1 MRHPGIVRL
10 REVVVDVS
18 RFAFPLSYVVK
29 KDSMELPNE
38 FYLVFDFVDN
48 DLAGLIRGIN
58 KGLLPPCV
66 FGKVFP
72 LDYPRK

>member
-1 MRHPGIVRL
+1 
-10 REVVVDVS
+10 
-18 RFAFPLSYVVK
+18 
-29 KDSMELPNE
+29 MELPNE

-66 FGKVFP
+66 FGEVFP

>member
-18 RFAFPLSYVVK
+18 RFAFPLSY
-29 KDSMELPNE
+29 DAMELPNE

-66 FGKVFP
+66 FGEVFP

>member
-1 MRHPGIVRL
+1 M
-10 REVVVDVS
+10 VVDVS